1 MSHHARAPRAGRALT
16 RLLGGLCA
24 VAGLALI
31 AWLGW
36 PRPALEIRIPSGGI
50 AQVHDRWGRVRALP
64 ETLVVAAG
72 GRPRVRIVN
81 ADSITHRLGLFVAPA
96 GQQVEYT
103 LPQPGTYTGLC
114 SAHPTSETLTF
125 VVR

>member
-1 MSHHARAPRAGRALT
+1 MTRSRALVSLA
-16 RLLGGLCA
+16 LLGGAALT
-24 VAGLALI
+24 GWLA
-31 AWLGW
+31 W
-36 PRPALEIRIPSGGI
+36 PRPAVEIRIPIGGL
-50 AQVHDRWGRVRALP
+50 AEVQDRWGRVRALP
-64 ETLVVAAG
+64 ETIVVAAG

-81 ADSITHRLGLFVAPA
+81 ADSITHRLGLFAAPA
-96 GQQVEYT
+96 GEQVEYT